1 MIKYGGEIMVV
12 RTDLAL
18 ELQEDMD
25 REYGLEG
32 IRMKTRI
39 DTENHI
45 KETRIMIENEKG
57 SKQLG
62 KPIGTYI
69 TLECSDMQENDKG
82 YHEEMSE
89 ALAEQL
95 QLLMPNKK
103 KILVAG
109 LGNRNVTP
117 DSLGPY
123 AIDHLFIT
131 SHLMKHGYY
140 ENTRDVRGVV
150 PGVMAQTGMET
161 SEILRG
167 IIKETEPEVLIAID
181 ALSAR
186 SSNRLNSTIQICDT
200 GIQPGS
206 GIGNH
211 REGMNEKTMGI
222 PVIAIGVPTVIGVST
237 IIYDALE
244 PFVKQETISEKERY
258 HFAYEMVNTPF
269 AKMFVTPK
277 NIDEAVKRISFTI
290 SEGLNQWIVRNE
302 E

>member
-1 MIKYGGEIMVV
+1 MVV

-18 ELQEDMD
+18 ELKEDLD
-25 REYGLEG
+25 HQYGMEG
-32 IRMKTRI
+32 IHMRTRV
-39 DTENHI
+39 DADNHI

-95 QLLMPNKK
+95 NLLLPNKK
-103 KILVAG
+103 RVLVAG

-117 DSLGPY
+117 DALGPY
-123 AIDHLFIT
+123 VIEHLFIT
-131 SHLMKHGYY
+131 SHLRKHGYY
-140 ENTRDVRGVV
+140 KKARDIRGVA

-161 SEILRG
+161 SQILRG
-167 IIKETEPEVLIAID
+167 IIKETKPEVLIAID
-181 ALSAR
+181 AMSAR

-200 GIQPGS
+200 GIQPGA

-211 REGMNEKTMGI
+211 REGMNIETMGI

-244 PFVKQETISEKERY
+244 PFVGQEAISEEERH

-290 SEGLNQWIVRNE
+290 SEGINQWIIGKE
-302 E
+302 A

>member
-1 MIKYGGEIMVV
+1 MIA

-18 ELQEDMD
+18 ELQEDISKESALD
-25 REYGLEG
+25 G

-39 DTENHI
+39 DTEHHI
-45 KETRIMIENEKG
+45 KETRIIIENETG

-69 TLECSDMQENDKG
+69 TLECRDLQENDFG
-82 YHEEMSE
+82 SHDEMSE

-95 QLLMPNKK
+95 KLLISDKK

-109 LGNRNVTP
+109 LGNHNVTP
-117 DSLGPY
+117 DALGPNV
-123 AIDHLFIT
+123 IEQLFVT
-131 SHLMKHGYY
+131 SHLRKHGYY
-140 ENTRDVRGVV
+140 KEAKDVRGVA

-167 IIKETEPEVLIAID
+167 IIKETKPEVLIAID

-186 SSNRLNSTIQICDT
+186 SFHRLNTTIQICDT
-200 GIQPGS
+200 GILPGS

-211 REGMNEKTMGI
+211 RQGMDQKTMGI

-237 IIYDALE
+237 ILYDSME
-244 PFVKQETISEKERY
+244 PFTEKNIISEEERH
-258 HFAYEMVNTPF
+258 HFAYQMIGEPF
-269 AKMFVTPK
+269 SKMFVTPK
-277 NIDEAVKRISFTI
+277 NIDEAVQRISFTI
-290 SEGLNQWIVRNE
+290 SEGINQWIVS
-302 E
+302 

>member
-1 MIKYGGEIMVV
+1 MMV

-18 ELQEDMD
+18 ELKEDIGS
-25 REYGLEG
+25 ECSLEG
-32 IRMKTRI
+32 IRMKTRV

-45 KETRIMIENEKG
+45 KETRITIENEEG
-57 SKQLG
+57 SRQLG

-95 QLLMPNKK
+95 QLLMPNKE

-117 DSLGPY
+117 DALGPY
-123 AIDHLFIT
+123 ALEHLFIT
-131 SHLMKHGYY
+131 SHLKNRGYY
-140 ENTRDVRGVV
+140 KEAKDIRGVA

-167 IIKETEPEVLIAID
+167 IIKETKPEVLIVID

-186 SSNRLNSTIQICDT
+186 SSHRLNSTIQICDT
-200 GIQPGS
+200 GIQPGA

-211 REGMNEKTMGI
+211 REGMNEKSMGI
-222 PVIAIGVPTVIGVST
+222 PVIAIGVPTVIGIPT
-237 IIYDALE
+237 ILYDALA
-244 PFVKQETISEKERY
+244 PFVGEKAISEEERY
-258 HFAYEMVNTPF
+258 QFAYEMVEDSF

-277 NIDEAVKRISFTI
+277 NIDEAIKRISFTI
-290 SEGLNQWIVRNE
+290 SEGINAWIVRE
-302 E
+302 HA